1 MDDVIFEV
9 KIEML
14 LQLAISIGREF
25 HTLGPLRMWPQFRHH
40 GRMSSYTRH
49 IRVNCKVNV

>member
-1 MDDVIFEV
+1 MEDVIFEV

-25 HTLGPLRMWPQFRHH
+25 HTLGPLRNIIVL
-40 GRMSSYTRH
+40 SLDLL
-49 IRVNCKVNV
+49 